1 MRRTGIDLS
10 LTKCIIVDAEASGR
24 RRKGDPGTLRV
35 HHFASLSSA
44 DSSRAL
50 TAELKAL
57 LEQKT
62 FPRRAWVN
70 LWDVR
75 SSHQYL
81 LLPSD
86 HPSELESMARHHGAS
101 VLGLSDAEVTVAT
114 TIGSKRG
121 EPGHHSKTEVSF
133 FAAGSEDVRTRLR
146 PLVEAG
152 FEIEGVT
159 TPCGALWSQARLR
172 RPSLPG
178 EVHAHVALGL
188 SQSALGIFSNGSLLY
203 ARDLDWGYSVP
214 TFGAPASLNR
224 EDLAGRLAT
233 ELRRS
238 FLYLKQYW
246 EEEVSQVL
254 LCGDM
259 PEIRSLTAPLIERL
273 NIEVETL
280 DTLEGIDTASLPAG
294 FGDQAATYRLACSI
308 AAEPPPVNLLP
319 IEITAD
325 RASRAGQRIFAAGT
339 AAAVALGAFLYGQ
352 ASVAR
357 AEADGQLALV
367 RREISQLQP
376 AVTALTASRGPEIE
390 VAQRAALSGL
400 DAQGPSMARLLEAL
414 ARAAPA
420 DVTVKSVRA
429 QADGDA
435 WRVTV
440 EARSAGPDLSR
451 ARDASESFLR
461 ALEESPSFGD
471 PLQPPT
477 RRIVAGSR
485 RGIEIAAT
493 YRVRK

>member
-10 LTKCIIVDAEASGR
+10 PARCIVVDAETSGR

-44 DSSRAL
+44 DSRAL
-50 TAELKAL
+50 TAELKVLVERKA
-57 LEQKT
+57 

-70 LWDVR
+70 LWEVR
-75 SSHQYL
+75 SSHQYV
-81 LLPSD
+81 LLPSGQA
-86 HPSELESMARHHGAS
+86 SELESMVRHHGAS
-101 VLGLSDAEVTVAT
+101 ALGMTDAEVTVAT
-114 TIGSKRG
+114 TIGSTRG

-133 FAAGSEDVRTRLR
+133 FAAGSQDVRERLR

-178 EVHAHVALGL
+178 EVHAHVALGVT
-188 SQSALGIFSNGSLLY
+188 QSALGIFSNGSLLY
-203 ARDLDWGYSVP
+203 GRDLDWGYATP
-214 TFGAPASLNR
+214 TLGAPAPMNR
-224 EDLAGRLAT
+224 EDLAGRLSA

-246 EEEVSQVL
+246 EEEVSQIL

-280 DTLEGIDTASLPAG
+280 DTLEGIDTASLPVG
-294 FGDQAATYRLACSI
+294 FGEQAATYRLASSI

-319 IEITAD
+319 VEITAD
-325 RASRAGQRIFAAGT
+325 RPSQTGPRIFVAGT
-339 AAAVALGAFLYGQ
+339 AAAVALGAFLYAQ
-352 ASVAR
+352 ASAAR
-357 AEADGQLALV
+357 AEADRQLTLV
-367 RREISQLQP
+367 RREISLLQP
-376 AVTALTASRGPEIE
+376 AVSALAASQVLPETE
-390 VAQRAALSGL
+390 PVQRAALSAL

-414 ARAAPA
+414 ASAAPS
-420 DVTVKSVRA
+420 DVTVESLRA
-429 QADGDA
+429 LPDGDA
-435 WRVTV
+435 WSVAI
-440 EARSAGPDLSR
+440 EAFAAGPDFVR

-461 ALEESPSFGD
+461 ALEASTSFGA

-477 RRIVAGSR
+477 RRIVDGKRS
-485 RGIEIAAT
+485 GIELAAA